1 MFEIVTLLVLSGG
14 GGILI
19 AASLGPNTFRVH
31 RSARIKARPES
42 IYPLIND
49 LRAFNR
55 WNPFARKDPNMQGS
69 YQGPAEGP
77 GAIYDFKGSGHGG
90 EGSIEIVGH
99 KPAAEVTMQLNMRKP
114 MKAQN
119 LIVFSLTPAEDA
131 TEVTWLMQGKVP
143 FVGKVMHLLFSM
155 DKMCG
160 RDFESGLAHLKSIA
174 EQAR

>member
-1 MFEIVTLLVLSGG
+1 MFEIIALLLLSGT
-14 GGILI
+14 GGILV
-19 AASLGPNTFRVH
+19 AASIAPDHFRIQ
-31 RSARIKARPES
+31 RSARIKARPEH
-42 IYPLIND
+42 IYPLINN
-49 LRAFNR
+49 LQAFNR

-77 GAIYDFKGSGHGG
+77 GAIYDFKGSGHSG

-114 MKAQN
+114 MKANN

-131 TEVTWLMQGKVP
+131 TEVIWLMQGKVP
-143 FVGKVMHLLFSM
+143 FIGKILHLLFSM

-160 RDFESGLAHLKSIA
+160 RDFESGLANLKSIA
-174 EQAR
+174 EQTP

>member
-1 MFEIVTLLVLSGG
+1 MFEIIALAVLSGA
-14 GGILI
+14 GGILV

-55 WNPFARKDPNMQGS
+55 WNPFARKDPKMQGT

-77 GAIYDFKGSGHGG
+77 GAVYDFKGSGHSG
-90 EGSIEIVGH
+90 EGSIEIIGH
-99 KPAAEVTMQLNMRKP
+99 KPAAEVTMRLNMRKP
-114 MKAQN
+114 MKAEN
-119 LIVFSLTPAEDA
+119 LVVFSLAPADDT

-143 FVGKVMHLLFSM
+143 FIGKILHLLFSM

-160 RDFESGLAHLKSIA
+160 RDFESGLAALKSIA
-174 EQAR
+174 EQAP